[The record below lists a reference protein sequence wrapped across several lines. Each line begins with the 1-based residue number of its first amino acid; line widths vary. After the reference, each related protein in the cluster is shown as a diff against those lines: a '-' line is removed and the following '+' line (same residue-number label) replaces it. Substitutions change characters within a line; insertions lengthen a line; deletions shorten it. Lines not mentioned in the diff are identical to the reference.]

1 MRAVICLKQSTVQ
14 TSSSA
19 SDTKNSQRHSRPFR
33 RLCWFSCACS
43 AGIFAAVYLLPEQ
56 FCFPAGF
63 LCALVCLGFLRFF
76 KLPRPALV
84 AFGLAVGLLWTGFY
98 GMLFRTPAHTL
109 ISEEKLP
116 YTLMVMEFPRE
127 TQYGGAVTAK
137 LQTGTATEPTVC
149 LYAGQEVLELRPGDL
164 ISANLR
170 LSRSD
175 LRHGENYDYYQSK
188 GIYLL
193 GSVSGQVSLL
203 RRPSAI
209 PIRFWPQWLA
219 QTVKETVSAL
229 FPSDVSGFVTSLL
242 TGDKTPLPDGLYAAF
257 RRSGIAHVVAVS
269 GLHLSFLA
277 GLIALLLG
285 KQSKISAAA
294 IIPLLF
300 LFSAATGN
308 SPSALRAAF
317 MTSALLIAPLFGR
330 ENDKP
335 TTLSVVL
342 MLLLLFCPY
351 SAASVSL
358 QLSFSAVAGIFL
370 ISMPLQH
377 RWIKKLPKWEN
388 FPGNLLWH
396 VLRFLIGT
404 LATTLGALLFSTP
417 LSAIHFQSVSLVGP
431 LTNLLTLW
439 AVSATFLSSLFA
451 ALAGIISATAGS
463 FLAWF
468 VAWPA
473 RWVIF
478 AAQKISLWPFASL
491 SLFSGY
497 TVACFLTVY
506 ALLLLWLLARGK
518 VRPAFPIV
526 ALVVPIFAA
535 QIIPTYQATQAA
547 LTILALDVGQGNAT
561 LLLSDGHAVLV
572 DCGGNEGNAGDLAA
586 DHIQAHGLSSLDT
599 LILTHYDSDHTNGVT
614 ELLAR
619 LPVTRMVLSDEG
631 SDTQACTEI
640 LTLAQRYGC
649 DVDLLYREDLTL
661 SCGSAEVTVMIP
673 MGAGSSNEA
682 GLSVLCSSGEFDVLI
697 TGDMSAKME
706 ERLLKYRQLPD
717 IELLVVGHHGANTST
732 SSELLRAV
740 QPEYAVISVGYNS
753 YGHPS
758 DETLLRL
765 HLAGCHIYRTDWMG
779 TVTFTVPQT
788 PS

>member
-1 MRAVICLKQSTVQ
+1 MGLIL
-14 TSSSA
+14 
-19 SDTKNSQRHSRPFR
+19 FR
-33 RLCWFSCACS
+33 L
-43 AGIFAAVYLLPEQ
+43 
-56 FCFPAGF
+56 
-63 LCALVCLGFLRFF
+63 F
-76 KLPRPALV
+76 KLPRPALA

-98 GMLFRTPAHTL
+98 GMFFRTPAHTL

-137 LQTGTATEPTVC
+137 LQTGTAAEPRVC

-164 ISANLR
+164 ISANLA

-188 GIYLL
+188 GIYLI
-193 GSVSGQVSLL
+193 GSVSGQISLL

-242 TGDKTPLPDGLYAAF
+242 TGDKSPLPDGLYAAF

-277 GLIALLLG
+277 GLLALLLG
-285 KQSKISAAA
+285 KQSKASAAV

-300 LFSAATGN
+300 LFSLAVGN

-317 MTSALLIAPLFGR
+317 MTSALLIAPLLGR

-370 ISMPLQH
+370 ISSPLQR
-377 RWIKKLPKWEN
+377 RWKKKLPKWKN
-388 FPGNLLWH
+388 FPGNLLLL

-404 LATTLGALLFSTP
+404 LATTLGALLFSMP
-417 LSAIHFQSVSLVGP
+417 LSAIHFHSVSLVGP

-439 AVSATFLSSLFA
+439 AVSGTFLASLLA
-451 ALAGIISATAGS
+451 ALVGIIFPPAASL
-463 FLAWF
+463 LAWF
-468 VAWPA
+468 AAWPA

-478 AAQKISLWPFASL
+478 TAQKISLQPFASL

-506 ALLLLWLLARGK
+506 AVLLLWLFSKGK
-518 VRPAFPIV
+518 VRPIFPIA
-526 ALVVPIFAA
+526 ALVIPILASQLLPA
-535 QIIPTYQATQAA
+535 YQTAQAA
-547 LTILALDVGQGNAT
+547 LTILALDVGQGSAT
-561 LLLSDGHAVLV
+561 LILSDGHAILV

-586 DHIQAHGLSSLDT
+586 DYIQAHGLSSLDT

-619 LPVTRMVLSDEG
+619 LPVSRMVLSDEG
-631 SDTQACTEI
+631 HDTQTRAEI
-640 LTLAQRYGC
+640 LALAQQYSC
-649 DVDLLYREDLTL
+649 TVDLLYREDLTL
-661 SCGSAEVTVMIP
+661 SYGSTEVTVMIP

-682 GLSVLCSSGEFDVLI
+682 GLSVLCSNGEFDVLI
-697 TGDMSAKME
+697 TGDMSTKME
-706 ERLLKYRQLPD
+706 NRLLKYRQLPD
-717 IELLVVGHHGANTST
+717 IELLVVGHHGADTST
-732 SSELLRAV
+732 SPELLHTVR
-740 QPEYAVISVGYNS
+740 PEYAVISVGYNS

-758 DETLLRL
+758 DDTLLRL
-765 HLAGCHIYRTDWMG
+765 DLAGCKIYRTDWMG